1 MYFSIAQIH
10 ANPYIIFFV
19 AFINHILLMVQPGSK
34 TFIFE
39 IKFVLKHYIL
49 YKKSIPL
56 QGSSPF

>member
-10 ANPYIIFFV
+10 ANPYLIVFI
-19 AFINHILLMVQPGSK
+19 AFIYHMLSIVQPGLK
-34 TFIFE
+34 TFISE